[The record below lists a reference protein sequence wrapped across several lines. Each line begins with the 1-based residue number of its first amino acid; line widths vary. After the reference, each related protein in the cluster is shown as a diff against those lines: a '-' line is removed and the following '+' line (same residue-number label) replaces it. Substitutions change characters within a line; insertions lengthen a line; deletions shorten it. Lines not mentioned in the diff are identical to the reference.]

1 MWEVASVT
9 QWVAGFHLPLDGPCR
24 VEGAALAEK
33 TEKGIVPAQAFRRLW
48 LWHACIL
55 LCFSFQGRG
64 VNLLLLKIFPL
75 G

>member
-24 VEGAALAEK
+24 IEGAALAEEK
-33 TEKGIVPAQAFRRLW
+33 TEKGIVPAQAFRR

-64 VNLLLLKIFPL
+64 VNLLLLKVFPL